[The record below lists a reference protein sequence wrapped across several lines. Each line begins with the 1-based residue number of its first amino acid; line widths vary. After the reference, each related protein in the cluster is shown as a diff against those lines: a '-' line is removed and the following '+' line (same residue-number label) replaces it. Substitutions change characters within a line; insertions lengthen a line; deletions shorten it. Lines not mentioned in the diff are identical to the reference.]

1 MLTQTVDSYD
11 NENNNNFNLNTN
23 NNNNNND
30 KISSNSN
37 NNKNSNKNVIKISN
51 KNSSNNLNKIS
62 IKNSSKNI
70 NIISNQTS
78 KKNSINNFNNN
89 NNQKNRMPF
98 NLNNN
103 SIKNNIFNSNN
114 NNFNTN
120 SDNFINEED
129 NFNNNNNFSNNYS
142 KNSNNNNYKNQIIE
156 NYSNDKKYYQ
166 ERLTEN
172 ITDDDKNEENNNLN
186 NIKINKKII
195 SGTNSNNIINNSNNN
210 NNNNNDN
217 DENEKEYD
225 DLEEINNFSDKN
237 SENNENNSNND
248 NNDED
253 ITNENNEIIKQYKT
267 QYIIESRKGY
277 ENLIDKN
284 YLSAKANYLKCL
296 EYSNTYL
303 KKEKQK
309 IIDSLINLSI
319 TEFYDAEFKKS
330 LEYLN
335 QAHNVYINTNFYDD
349 KINSNILN
357 ELGIKLYTNFILA
370 NLSLNNYEDCIKNV
384 NEIVKIIQ
392 TEIKNNN
399 NEKARNYFKEC
410 VYTLFRV
417 NTLKNSD
424 SVLMDEFNFDE
435 NNNNNNINKKKIIN
449 HIMKGFQ
456 EFLKSKNYEIL
467 YNHFKEANDKYKEIE
482 DKNGYYFTY
491 FYQYVSL
498 FELGKLNEKEIE
510 QIKKQISI
518 CNKKFIGNENE
529 NLKEKNIEIV
539 IKEFKEKSECAIKI
553 FNILLNIENEIDNKI
568 INNNNNSNFEN
579 ESENLS
585 QSKILDKSH
594 LFTNEKISTPIFIKL
609 LLKYSLNYLK
619 KINKKKKNN
628 EFITTLIK
636 EIELLFDKIKK
647 DLINI
652 EIINLKFLDIEITQS
667 LKNLFDNLILIYY
680 KSKLKKSF
688 FKFKQQINKQIKI
701 ENEILI
707 QKFLEENLK
716 KIENGFKL
724 TKINFS
730 SSGIKEHFYQIDS
743 KSNNFCISKNEN
755 DKNKDTKNL
764 NKEIIKIVYGFS
776 SRNIKKKIIKEKDD
790 IKELIKMPWKF
801 LSIVLKERSIDLFM
815 GNDKKNEIINY
826 YFYGFYY
833 YYQKKKQLFKINS
846 CSFFVHLRTK
856 FKLIWK
862 LKQMYKNGKLKEKN
876 ENSLKLV
883 QDIFNEKGIQ
893 KFSFI
898 KLFLLFAQFKNEDFY
913 EEENKNNEI
922 NNNEENEKIINEQIN
937 ENVIENEEDNNIN
950 NSKISKKKKKK

>member
-1 MLTQTVDSYD
+1 MLKQTIESYD
-11 NENNNNFNLNTN
+11 NENNNLN
-23 NNNNNND
+23 
-30 KISSNSN
+30 N
-37 NNKNSNKNVIKISN
+37 NNKNSIKISN

-62 IKNSSKNI
+62 NKNSNKNI

-89 NNQKNRMPF
+89 FNQKNRMPF
-98 NLNNN
+98 NLNSN
-103 SIKNNIFNSNN
+103 SIKNSNN
-114 NNFNTN
+114 NNFNSN
-120 SDNFINEED
+120 NFINEED
-129 NFNNNNNFSNNYS
+129 NFNNNNNNNKSNNI
-142 KNSNNNNYKNQIIE
+142 YKNQIIE

-172 ITDDDKNEENNNLN
+172 ITNITNGENNEDENNLN

-195 SGTNSNNIINNSNNN
+195 SSKNSNNLIINYNNN
-210 NNNNNDN
+210 NNNENE
-217 DENEKEYD
+217 ENEKEFD
-225 DLEEINNFSDKN
+225 DLEKINNFSDKN
-237 SENNENNSNND
+237 SENNSNNNENNSNN
-248 NNDED
+248 
-253 ITNENNEIIKQYKT
+253 NENIEENIEEENTNEIIKQYKT
-267 QYIIESRKGY
+267 QYIIESRKGF

-309 IIDSLINLSI
+309 KIDSLINLSI

-330 LEYLN
+330 LEYIN
-335 QAHNVYINTNFYDD
+335 EAHNVYINTNFYDD
-349 KINSNILN
+349 NINSNILN
-357 ELGIKLYTNFILA
+357 ELGIKLYTNFILS

-399 NEKARNYFKEC
+399 NEKAKNYFKEC

-435 NNNNNNINKKKIIN
+435 NNNNNVINKKKIIN

-467 YNHFKEANDKYKEIE
+467 YNHFKEANDKYKEIQ

-539 IKEFKEKSECAIKI
+539 IKEFKEKSECAIQI

-568 INNNNNSNFEN
+568 NNNNNNFEN
-579 ESENLS
+579 ESENFS

-619 KINKKKKNN
+619 KINNKKN

-636 EIELLFDKIKK
+636 EIELLLDKIKK

-667 LKNLFDNLILIYY
+667 LKTLFDNLILIYY

-707 QKFLEENLK
+707 SKFLEENLK
-716 KIENGFKL
+716 KVENGFKL

-730 SSGIKEHFYQIDS
+730 SSGIKEHFYQIDQ
-743 KSNNFCISKNEN
+743 KNNNFCISKNAN
-755 DKNKDTKNL
+755 DKNKDNKNL

-790 IKELIKMPWKF
+790 IKNLIKIPCKF

-815 GNDKKNEIINY
+815 GNDKNNDIINY

-833 YYQKKKQLFKINS
+833 YYQKKNLLFKINS

-893 KFSFI
+893 KFSFV
-898 KLFLLFAQFKNEDFY
+898 KLFLLYAQFKNEEFY
-913 EEENKNNEI
+913 DEEEEEKNNEI
-922 NNNEENEKIINEQIN
+922 NTNNNNNNEENEQILEN
-937 ENVIENEEDNNIN
+937 ENINIENIIENDDDSNIN
-950 NSKISKKKKKK
+950 SSKISKKKKKK

>member
-1 MLTQTVDSYD
+1 MLKQTIESYD
-11 NENNNNFNLNTN
+11 NENNNLN
-23 NNNNNND
+23 
-30 KISSNSN
+30 N
-37 NNKNSNKNVIKISN
+37 NNKNSIKISN

-62 IKNSSKNI
+62 NKNSNKNI

-89 NNQKNRMPF
+89 FNQKNRMPF
-98 NLNNN
+98 NLNSN
-103 SIKNNIFNSNN
+103 SIKNSNN
-114 NNFNTN
+114 NNFNSN
-120 SDNFINEED
+120 NFINEED
-129 NFNNNNNFSNNYS
+129 NFNNNNNNNKSNNI
-142 KNSNNNNYKNQIIE
+142 YKNQIIE

-172 ITDDDKNEENNNLN
+172 ITNITNGENNEDENNLN

-195 SGTNSNNIINNSNNN
+195 SSKNSNNLIINYNNN
-210 NNNNNDN
+210 NNNENE
-217 DENEKEYD
+217 ENEKEFD
-225 DLEEINNFSDKN
+225 DLEKINNFSDKN
-237 SENNENNSNND
+237 SENNSNNNENNSNN
-248 NNDED
+248 
-253 ITNENNEIIKQYKT
+253 NENIEENIEEENTNEIIKQYKT
-267 QYIIESRKGY
+267 QYIIESRKGF

-309 IIDSLINLSI
+309 KIDSLINLSI

-330 LEYLN
+330 LEYIN
-335 QAHNVYINTNFYDD
+335 EAHNVYINTNFYDD
-349 KINSNILN
+349 NINSNILN
-357 ELGIKLYTNFILA
+357 ELGIKLYTNFILS

-399 NEKARNYFKEC
+399 NEKAKNYFKEC

-435 NNNNNNINKKKIIN
+435 NNNNNVINKKKIIN

-467 YNHFKEANDKYKEIE
+467 YNHFKEANDKYKEIQ

-539 IKEFKEKSECAIKI
+539 IKEFKEKSECAIQI

-568 INNNNNSNFEN
+568 NNNNNNFEN
-579 ESENLS
+579 ESENFS

-619 KINKKKKNN
+619 KINNKKN

-636 EIELLFDKIKK
+636 EIELLLDKIKK

-667 LKNLFDNLILIYY
+667 LKTLFDNLILIYY

-707 QKFLEENLK
+707 SKFLEENLK
-716 KIENGFKL
+716 KVENGFKL

-730 SSGIKEHFYQIDS
+730 SSGIKEHFYQIDQ
-743 KSNNFCISKNEN
+743 KNNNFCISKNAN
-755 DKNKDTKNL
+755 DKNKDNKNL

-790 IKELIKMPWKF
+790 IKNLIKIPWKF

-815 GNDKKNEIINY
+815 GKDKNNDIINY

-833 YYQKKKQLFKINS
+833 YYQKKNLLFKINS
-846 CSFFVHLRTK
+846 CSFFK

-893 KFSFI
+893 KFSFV
-898 KLFLLFAQFKNEDFY
+898 KLFLLYAQFKNEEFY
-913 EEENKNNEI
+913 DEEEEEKNNEI
-922 NNNEENEKIINEQIN
+922 NTNNNNNNEENEQILEN
-937 ENVIENEEDNNIN
+937 ENINIENIIENDDDSNIN
-950 NSKISKKKKKK
+950 SSKISKKKKKK

>member
-1 MLTQTVDSYD
+1 MLKQTIESYD
-11 NENNNNFNLNTN
+11 NENNNLN
-23 NNNNNND
+23 NNNNN
-30 KISSNSN
+30 
-37 NNKNSNKNVIKISN
+37 KNSIKISN

-62 IKNSSKNI
+62 NKNSNKNI

-89 NNQKNRMPF
+89 FNQKNRMPF
-98 NLNNN
+98 NLNSN
-103 SIKNNIFNSNN
+103 SIKNSKN
-114 NNFNTN
+114 NNFNSN
-120 SDNFINEED
+120 NFINEED
-129 NFNNNNNFSNNYS
+129 NFNNNNNNNKSNNI
-142 KNSNNNNYKNQIIE
+142 YKNQIIE
-156 NYSNDKKYYQ
+156 NYSNDKEYYQ
-166 ERLTEN
+166 NRLTEN
-172 ITDDDKNEENNNLN
+172 ITNCENNEDENNLN

-195 SGTNSNNIINNSNNN
+195 SGKNSNNLIINYNNN
-210 NNNNNDN
+210 NNNNESE
-217 DENEKEYD
+217 ENEKEFD
-225 DLEEINNFSDKN
+225 DLEKINNFSDKN
-237 SENNENNSNND
+237 SENNSKNNENNSNN
-248 NNDED
+248 
-253 ITNENNEIIKQYKT
+253 NENIEENIEEENTNEIIKQYKT
-267 QYIIESRKGY
+267 QYIIESRKGF

-309 IIDSLINLSI
+309 KIDSLINLSI

-330 LEYLN
+330 LEYIN
-335 QAHNVYINTNFYDD
+335 EAHNVYINTNFYDD
-349 KINSNILN
+349 NINSNILN
-357 ELGIKLYTNFILA
+357 ELGIKLYTNFILS

-399 NEKARNYFKEC
+399 NEKAKNYFKEC

-435 NNNNNNINKKKIIN
+435 NNNNNVINKKKIIN

-539 IKEFKEKSECAIKI
+539 IKEFKEKSECAIQI

-568 INNNNNSNFEN
+568 NNNNNNNFEN
-579 ESENLS
+579 ESENFS

-619 KINKKKKNN
+619 KINNKKN

-636 EIELLFDKIKK
+636 EIELLLDKIKK

-667 LKNLFDNLILIYY
+667 LKTLFDNLILIYY

-707 QKFLEENLK
+707 SKFLEENLK
-716 KIENGFKL
+716 KVENGFKL

-730 SSGIKEHFYQIDS
+730 SSGIKEHFYQIDQ
-743 KSNNFCISKNEN
+743 KNNNFCISKNAN
-755 DKNKDTKNL
+755 DKNKDNKNL

-790 IKELIKMPWKF
+790 IKNLIKIPWKF

-815 GNDKKNEIINY
+815 GNDKNNDIINY

-833 YYQKKKQLFKINS
+833 YYQKKNLLFKINS

-893 KFSFI
+893 KFSFV
-898 KLFLLFAQFKNEDFY
+898 KLFLLYAQFKNEEFY
-913 EEENKNNEI
+913 DEEEEKNNEI
-922 NNNEENEKIINEQIN
+922 NTNNNEENEQILEN
-937 ENVIENEEDNNIN
+937 ENINIENIIENDDDSNIN
-950 NSKISKKKKKK
+950 SSKISKKKKKK